1 MNIINFKFKIIFVF
15 LFIYI
20 LSAINNPINYLDNLS
35 INSIIRFIRGI
46 APLIVLLIS
55 CYLIIYNFKKLK
67 IDIIYKLFFLYLIVQ
82 IPYFFFNSFITFADV
97 NWVLSGLGLIFL
109 FLLIQNENFEFNKFI
124 LYIFLGILFLIASK
138 FLFDL
143 YFTYLSNYRY
153 QPFERTSFYGFDT
166 MSPNNL
172 FLSQPVPRSSGL
184 ARMLSIL
191 WIFIISLVL
200 YENKLGTKLKY
211 FFIVLLS
218 FLTFT
223 IFHLQSR
230 LVLIFFIFFII
241 FFIIKKIYKLNL
253 IKKINLLFVLFLIPF
268 LFHLYEYKIRNS
280 INFI

>member
-1 MNIINFKFKIIFVF
+1 
-15 LFIYI
+15 
-20 LSAINNPINYLDNLS
+20 
-35 INSIIRFIRGI
+35 
-46 APLIVLLIS
+46 
-55 CYLIIYNFKKLK
+55 
-67 IDIIYKLFFLYLIVQ
+67 
-82 IPYFFFNSFITFADV
+82 
-97 NWVLSGLGLIFL
+97 
-109 FLLIQNENFEFNKFI
+109 
-124 LYIFLGILFLIASK
+124 
-138 FLFDL
+138 
-143 YFTYLSNYRY
+143 
-153 QPFERTSFYGFDT
+153 

-253 IKKINLLFVLFLIPF
+253 IKKINLLFVIFLIPF
-268 LFHLYEYKIRNS
+268 SFHLYEYKIRNS